1 MTFSP
6 EIIAFAGW
14 VPALILPLA
23 ALIQLVTII
32 RNRSTQGVS
41 WVSWGLFGFANL
53 MLYIYTQKYGDVQSI
68 LGLLGTAVVDFVIM
82 GLALVGYGNARSARP
97 PVDDQ
102 AG

>member
-23 ALIQLVTII
+23 ALIQLVTIF

-53 MLYIYTQKYGDVQSI
+53 MLYVYTQKYGDLQSI

-82 GLALVGYGNARSARP
+82 GLALIRFGERPGDAPVG
-97 PVDDQ
+97 
-102 AG
+102 